1 MVNQLI
7 GIEGEMILSHSET
20 GWGPPSLWVKPKKS
34 HCSSAW
40 RGAGWWFEHQNH
52 SQINSHWRFSRH
64 VHLRREH
71 ELNANLISFYQ
82 TQDKTT
88 FYKLLFA
95 ELLKAQESCL
105 KVKGKV
111 QLTYAHKWNITA
123 IITMFWLILT
133 RLIETVN
140 GITHSVLH
148 QQKASSVWCWHHAAE
163 IHFVPIS
170 PHNKSGMTYSDGTIL

>member
-7 GIEGEMILSHSET
+7 GIKGEMILSHSET

-95 ELLKAQESCL
+95 ELLKAQDSCL

-111 QLTYAHKWNITA
+111 QLTYYCYYYHVLINTDSSYWNSKWDHSLGVASTESQQR
-123 IITMFWLILT
+123 LVLT
-133 RLIETVN
+133 SCCRDTFCSHCS
-140 GITHSVLH
+140 T
-148 QQKASSVWCWHHAAE
+148 Q
-163 IHFVPIS
+163 
-170 PHNKSGMTYSDGTIL
+170 